1 MESKFLDQDIDVV
14 FLANKCIVIGGFVGR
29 NYNKILME
37 TGKFMDNIRVT
48 KNGLVSGVDRMFKSS
63 DSAFNH
69 IQIDLIPSERVSS
82 STSSFLAHCLA
93 YISHASMIISKFW
106 CHENETGSLNFGPLR
121 KRSLSF
127 SFRTILR
134 SLVTTWSHGAY
145 RICEPEQVQGR
156 GFSERLLKSICCRL
170 LL

>member
-14 FLANKCIVIGGFVGR
+14 FLANKCIVIAGFVGR

-69 IQIDLIPSERVSS
+69 
-82 STSSFLAHCLA
+82 
-93 YISHASMIISKFW
+93 
-106 CHENETGSLNFGPLR
+106 N
-121 KRSLSF
+121 
-127 SFRTILR
+127 
-134 SLVTTWSHGAY
+134 
-145 RICEPEQVQGR
+145 
-156 GFSERLLKSICCRL
+156 
-170 LL
+170 